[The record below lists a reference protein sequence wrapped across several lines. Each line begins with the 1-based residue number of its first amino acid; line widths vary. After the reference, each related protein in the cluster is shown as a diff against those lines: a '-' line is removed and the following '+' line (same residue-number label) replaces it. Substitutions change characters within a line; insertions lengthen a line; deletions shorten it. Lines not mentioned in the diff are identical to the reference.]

1 MLRDVDGKHTRFSQD
16 ENMYFGFNNWLKIKK
31 EICKKIAIVCGC
43 VWCCHKSESVCTE
56 GWVAGRAGG
65 RGGGRGALDP
75 QEARWHP
82 RPDVIFWQSKPVI
95 SGITLY
101 SWLRPHGHIYSRR
114 CNSRW
119 ESLQRNSDSSLK
131 SCRNICRGYL
141 ITNGSFWFLGRRQ
154 RASPLN
160 FRTNFLTVLP
170 SQIYLGSQNSICI
183 CNAIK

>member
-1 MLRDVDGKHTRFSQD
+1 MKDCDYDRLSAGCTVLPQERERVHGGVNRTGREDG
-16 ENMYFGFNNWLKIKK
+16 G
-31 EICKKIAIVCGC
+31 
-43 VWCCHKSESVCTE
+43 E
-56 GWVAGRAGG
+56 GT
-65 RGGGRGALDP
+65 LDP

-131 SCRNICRGYL
+131 SCQNICRGSDYRWRLL
-141 ITNGSFWFLGRRQ
+141 ISRQ
-154 RASPLN
+154 TPKCISIE
-160 FRTNFLTVLP
+160 FRTVPFDSFRNFQVNYTSITSAPPVFRTH
-170 SQIYLGSQNSICI
+170 YQNDFFLWLLYVMFFFF
-183 CNAIK
+183 NNYAL